1 MRTTP
6 IRITLAAACLLGA
19 AACDDS
25 PTAGGLEGT
34 LRAIRGATDDFQ
46 VESAAVAAGYAPAGP
61 CVAHP
66 TLGAMGFHYARN
78 ALVDA
83 TVNPREPEALL
94 YAPTPAG
101 GRTLVGVEFVV
112 QADAWDAQNA
122 APPTLA
128 GQAFD
133 DHRDPA
139 ARHGLPF
146 AHYDLHVWAWQD
158 NPSGVFAPF
167 NPTVSC
173 PAAAASLH
181 AHH

>member
-1 MRTTP
+1 MRTN
-6 IRITLAAACLLGA
+6 RISALLAAACLLGA

-25 PTAGGLEGT
+25 PTSGGLEGT
-34 LRAIRGATDDFQ
+34 LRTIRSATDDFQ
-46 VESAAVAAGYAPAGP
+46 AESAALAAGYAPAGP

-94 YAPTPAG
+94 YAATAAG
-101 GRTLVGVEFVV
+101 GRKLLGVEFIV

-122 APPTLA
+122 AAPSLA

-146 AHYDLHVWAWQD
+146 AHYDLHVWVWQD

-173 PAAAASLH
+173 PATAASI
-181 AHH
+181 AHVH